1 MNPDENASTINVRK
15 VSMIES
21 VFEGI
26 FVIDTVFGV
35 LIDNYDG
42 KTAGDTSGG
51 ICGGKYII
59 LAIKPTYLADWK
71 VEVFLSC
78 T

>member
-42 KTAGDTSGG
+42 KTAGDSSGG
-51 ICGGKYII
+51 VCRGKYIM
-59 LAIKPTYLADWK
+59 LVIKPTYLADK
-71 VEVFLSC
+71 KMEVFLSC
-78 T
+78 A

>member
-1 MNPDENASTINVRK
+1 MFLSSSDESWWECIY
-15 VSMIES
+15 MIGS

-26 FVIDTVFGV
+26 FVYWYSFGV

>member
-15 VSMIES
+15 VSMMES

-42 KTAGDTSGG
+42 KTAGDWHWQVQLRG
-51 ICGGKYII
+51 
-59 LAIKPTYLADWK
+59 
-71 VEVFLSC
+71 V
-78 T
+78 